1 MSYSFGKGIVTD
13 GLVFYV
19 DAGNEGSYPGS
30 GGTWSDLIGGNDGS
44 FNNMDDVNNPSG
56 NYDSGN
62 GGSIAFDGTNDYT
75 DFGNTL
81 PIDGTSAGTVSIWA
95 KTSASTSLLFTKYN
109 TSGSNSTA
117 FYIAVVSGAARI
129 FSGTQSN
136 YRYYTTTATPI
147 GSNNWAN
154 IVFTYDNFSTD
165 LKCYIDGAAYST
177 GQISNGTAPTSIVP
191 QVSGINWKTT
201 SITTGSGTNYYQ
213 ADIANVSAHNRALSA
228 SEVLQNYNALKNRFI

>member
-19 DAGNEGSYPGS
+19 DAANENSYLGS
-30 GGTWSDLIGGNDGS
+30 GTTWTDLAGSDDGTLTNGPT
-44 FNNMDDVNNPSG
+44 F
-56 NYDSGN
+56 DSGN

-95 KTSASTSLLFTKYN
+95 KTSASTSLLFTKYD

-117 FYIAVVSGAARI
+117 FYIAVVSGAARM

-228 SEVLQNYNALKNRFI
+228 TEILQNYNALKNRFV

>member
-1 MSYSFGKGIVTD
+1 MGGFSNNAPIVTD

-19 DAGNEGSYPGS
+19 DAGNSSSYPGS
-30 GGTWSDLIGGNDGS
+30 GTTWTDLAGSDDGTLTNGPT
-44 FNNMDDVNNPSG
+44 F
-56 NYDSGN
+56 DSGN

-95 KTSASTSLLFTKYN
+95 KTSASTSLLFTKYD

-117 FYIAVVSGAARI
+117 FYIAVVSGAARM
-129 FSGTQSN
+129 FSGTQSD

-147 GSNNWAN
+147 GSNTWAN

-177 GQISNGTAPTSIVP
+177 GQISRGTAPTSIVP

-201 SITTGSGTNYYQ
+201 SIITDSGTNYYQ

-228 SEVLQNYNALKNRFI
+228 SEIAQNYNALKNRFV

>member
-1 MSYSFGKGIVTD
+1 MSYNFGKGIVTD

-19 DAGNEGSYPGS
+19 DAANDNSYPGTGTDWADLS
-30 GGTWSDLIGGNDGS
+30 GSTTATLTNGPT
-44 FNNMDDVNNPSG
+44 F
-56 NYDSGN
+56 DSGN

-95 KTSASTSLLFTKYN
+95 KTSASTSLLFTKYD

-117 FYIAVVSGAARI
+117 FYIAVVSGAARM
-129 FSGTQSN
+129 FSGTQSD

-147 GSNNWAN
+147 GSNTWAN

-228 SEVLQNYNALKNRFI
+228 SEILQNYNALKNRFI

>member
-1 MSYSFGKGIVTD
+1 MGGFANNAPIVTD

-19 DAGNEGSYPGS
+19 DAGNGNSYPGS
-30 GGTWSDLIGGNDGS
+30 GTTWSDLVGN
-44 FNNMDDVNNPSG
+44 NNGTLTNGPT
-56 NYDSGN
+56 YDSGN
-62 GGSIAFDGTNDYT
+62 GGSIVFDGTNDYT

-95 KTSASTSLLFTKYN
+95 KTSASTSLLFTKYD

-117 FYIAVVSGAARI
+117 FYIAVVSGAARM

-213 ADIANVSAHNRALSA
+213 ADIANISAHNRALSA
-228 SEVLQNYNALKNRFI
+228 TEILQNYNALKNRFI

>member
-1 MSYSFGKGIVTD
+1 MSYNFGKGIVTD

-19 DAGNEGSYPGS
+19 DAANDNSYPGTGTDWADLS
-30 GGTWSDLIGGNDGS
+30 GSTTATLTNGPT
-44 FNNMDDVNNPSG
+44 F
-56 NYDSGN
+56 DSGN

-95 KTSASTSLLFTKYN
+95 KTSASTSLLFTKYD

-228 SEVLQNYNALKNRFI
+228 SEILQNYNALKNRFI